1 MNDEYNEV
9 TELLQELG
17 HSDFE
22 IQKIMAR
29 LRRYE
34 KEMQLD
40 SIMDS
45 IGQDGFDLDA
55 LIQEA
60 IQE

>member
-9 TELLQELG
+9 TELLKEMG

-29 LRRYE
+29 LRRFE

>member
-1 MNDEYNEV
+1 MNDEYDEV
-9 TELLQELG
+9 TELLQEMG
-17 HSDFE
+17 HNDFE
-22 IQKIMAR
+22 IEKITAR

-34 KEMQLD
+34 KQMQLD

-55 LIQEA
+55 LIREA

>member
-9 TELLQELG
+9 TELLKEMG

-60 IQE
+60 IQK

>member
-9 TELLQELG
+9 TELLQEMG
-17 HSDFE
+17 HTDFE

-55 LIQEA
+55 LIKEA
-60 IQE
+60 MEE